1 MSFIRKRKRNGK
13 IYLEEV
19 ENIRV
24 KGRIIQR
31 FIRHVGRDADGTTI
45 LSCSVSEAKID
56 SVKISGNLMVLH
68 ALAVELNLPSLLG
81 EYSNEILS
89 MVYAHCLD
97 YKSLNNMKHW
107 FERTDLNYILKLE
120 TLTEKRLVNAMD
132 SIENLDHFAVQRNLF
147 KTARERLGL
156 APKGVVY
163 DVTNTY
169 FRGKNCSIAKLGHD
183 KEKRKGYPLIQIGLA
198 VTRERGIPIFHKT
211 FPGNV
216 HDSRTFS
223 DVSTELNKFGITD
236 GIAVMDRGVSSAENT
251 DYLRENYW
259 KIICGLKLSNS
270 IEVAV
275 RNNLVNIVQ
284 IPNRVRVNQSVFYCI
299 EKKYCHG
306 ETNGRLIVCYNKKR
320 AQLQEESR
328 FDEIEA
334 AQIRLEQGKTIKP
347 ELQEFFGKDGRLIN
361 KRLQEAAKFDGV
373 SFIFTNTKL
382 SLNEIVKG
390 YFDKDVVEKSFQSLK
405 GVVNLR
411 PIRHWLYNR
420 VEAHVFICYLACLL
434 LSVLKDRVRK
444 LEISAISALEELEG
458 LYRIYLHDP
467 KTGFKLG
474 KLVALTKKQEKILG
488 AVNKHLLNECSGEKS
503 GQI

>member
-1 MSFIRKRKRNGK
+1 MSFIRKRKRKGR

-24 KGRIIQR
+24 KGKVVQH
-31 FIRHVGRDADGTTI
+31 FLRHIGREADGTTI
-45 LSCSVSEAKID
+45 LSCSISEAKIE
-56 SVKISGNLMVLH
+56 SVKLSGPLMILH
-68 ALAVELNLPSLLG
+68 ALAVELNLTNVLG
-81 EYSNEILS
+81 EYSNELLA

-97 YKSLNNMKHW
+97 YKSLNNMRNW
-107 FERTDLNYILKLE
+107 FNRTDLNFILKLE

-132 SIENLDHFAVQRNLF
+132 SIENVDHFTVQRTLF
-147 KTARERLGL
+147 ETAKKKLGL
-156 APKGVVY
+156 IPKGVVY

-169 FRGKNCSIAKLGHD
+169 FHGKNCSIAKLGHD

-198 VTRERGIPIFHKT
+198 VTRDRGIPIFHKT

-223 DVSTELNKFGITD
+223 DVSTELNKFGITN
-236 GIAVMDRGVSSAENT
+236 GIAVMDRGVSSSENT
-251 DYLRENYW
+251 DYLRKNHWE
-259 KIICGLKLSNS
+259 IICGLKLSDS
-270 IEVAV
+270 IEATV
-275 RNNLVNIVQ
+275 RDELENLVRVS
-284 IPNRVRVNQSVFYCI
+284 NRVTINQSVFYCI

-306 ETNGRLIVCYNKKR
+306 KTKGRLIICYNKKR

-328 FDEIEA
+328 FDEIEE
-334 AQIRLEQGKTIKP
+334 AQLRLGQGKTIKP
-347 ELQEFFGKDGRLIN
+347 ELQEFFGKNGRLLN
-361 KRLQEAAKFDGV
+361 MHLMEAAKFDGI
-373 SFIFTNTKL
+373 SFIFTTTKM
-382 SLNEIVKG
+382 SLNEVVKG

-420 VEAHVFICYLACLL
+420 VEAHVFICYLSCLL
-434 LSVLKDRVRK
+434 LSVLKDRIRK
-444 LEISAISALEELEG
+444 LEMSALTALDELGG
-458 LYRIYLHDP
+458 LYRVYLRDP

-488 AVNKHLLNECSGEKS
+488 AVNRRLLNECSGEK
-503 GQI
+503 